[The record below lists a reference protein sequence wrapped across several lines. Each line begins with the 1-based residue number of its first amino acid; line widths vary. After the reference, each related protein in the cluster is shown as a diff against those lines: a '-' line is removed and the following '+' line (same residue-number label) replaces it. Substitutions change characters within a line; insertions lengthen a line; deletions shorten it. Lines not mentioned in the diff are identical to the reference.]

1 MSSNQV
7 QELVLA
13 PSLGAE
19 LSRYFGASGELLFV
33 GVSKSA
39 VISLCRHMRE
49 ATWRRAIARIT
60 IARFDEKS
68 TALAA
73 KRQAIAEERPRYNL
87 AVGRP
92 RRPSKRAP

>member
-1 MSSNQV
+1 
-7 QELVLA
+7 LVLA

-39 VISLCRHMRE
+39 VVSLCRHMR
-49 ATWRRAIARIT
+49 AAPWRRSIARLT
-60 IARFDEKS
+60 IERFDEKRA
-68 TALAA
+68 ALAA
-73 KRQAIAEERPRYNL
+73 KRRAIAEEKPAHNL

-92 RRPSKRAP
+92 RFSSKVAP